1 MADDV
6 RHFKLLFDYL
16 GHFDMHA
23 VMLRYIYLHN
33 ILFDLSDPHVVLYRL
48 NESLDAVG
56 VEVERVEAV
65 LLNQVVDHL
74 QMLRDLDGLG

>member
-1 MADDV
+1 MTDDV

-16 GHFDMHA
+16 GDFDLHA
-23 VMLRYIYLHN
+23 VMFRYIYLYN
-33 ILFDLSDPHVVLYRL
+33 ILFDLSHPHVVLDRL